1 MRYRSMDQHQRDNF
15 LGKIQH
21 AEEQAIASKD
31 QAIREGWLKIAASY
45 RGLVNREWLY

>member
-1 MRYRSMDQHQRDNF
+1 MDKQQHDDF

-31 QAIREGWLKIAASY
+31 QTVREGWLKIAASY
-45 RGLVNREWLY
+45 RGLVNRDWRH